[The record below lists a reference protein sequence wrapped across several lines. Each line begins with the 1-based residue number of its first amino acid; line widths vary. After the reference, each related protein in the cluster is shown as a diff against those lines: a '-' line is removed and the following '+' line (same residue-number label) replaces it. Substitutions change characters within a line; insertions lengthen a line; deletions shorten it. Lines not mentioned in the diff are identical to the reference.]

1 MVGWWD
7 GGMVGWLD
15 ELMIQG
21 KPVNIID
28 KWIWINGRG
37 IDWLDN
43 VLIDWLDNG
52 LIVWLMGVLVIRL
65 FG

>member
-1 MVGWWD
+1 
-7 GGMVGWLD
+7 MVGWLD

-28 KWIWINGRG
+28 KWINGRG